1 MTWPSQL
8 GDFGSFLEMA
18 FAINVLFF
26 TWAKPGE
33 ALTEWLIRR
42 AGRENKNRV
51 ELEETDVRERIFKF
65 QESFKR
71 KCAKSIPKWRL
82 VAGLIAL
89 GILAA
94 QFLLADN
101 TPIPMWG
108 WRMCVVATAVSPL
121 VGIAIFL
128 GVPALICVRRNS
140 RDLKPPL
147 RTLGQMN
154 VMEIGDRIRRGK
166 PSEDERSRP

>member
-1 MTWPSQL
+1 MTWSREL

-42 AGRENKNRV
+42 ARGENENSRV
-51 ELEETDVRERIFKF
+51 ELEETDVRERIVKF
-65 QESFKR
+65 QE

-108 WRMCVVATAVSPL
+108 WRMWVVATAVSPL

-128 GVPALICVRRNS
+128 GVPALICARRNS